1 MINKGLR
8 INFFYIFFTVMTKGD
23 VLRRKKQV
31 VSKFQIWS
39 VSDLNPVPYSSE
51 FLNLTLSFH
60 DGLLCDFNRFSDV
73 FVSQY
78 FEIHIGIVMG
88 LWNSKKV
95 KKVMISYFTLHKLP
109 RSISYVYTNYCTLF

>member
-1 MINKGLR
+1 MFERPVLRLNKGLT
-8 INFFYIFFTVMTKGD
+8 IDFFTFYFTVMTKGD

-51 FLNLTLSFH
+51 FLNLTLSFQ

-95 KKVMISYFTLHKLP
+95 KKSDDF
-109 RSISYVYTNYCTLF
+109 

>member
-1 MINKGLR
+1 
-8 INFFYIFFTVMTKGD
+8 MTKGD

-51 FLNLTLSFH
+51 FLNLTLSFQ

-109 RSISYVYTNYCTLF
+109 RSILYVYINYCTLF